1 MEMKYNKR
9 ILKQHTE
16 NVFGE
21 YYTLYV
27 LDDKD
32 YYNIHIVTGKFRDE
46 ELNTLQLQE
55 PKQYV
60 SFNKFNKL
68 YITKLILEFA
78 LWSKFYGSDNKVYQF
93 EIKSAIDLELQSA

>member
-27 LDDKD
+27 LDDGD
-32 YYNIHIVTGKFRDE
+32 YYNIHIVTNKYKDE

-55 PKQYV
+55 TKQDV
-60 SFNKFNKL
+60 SSNKFNEL
-68 YITKLILEFA
+68 YMTELILEFA
-78 LWSKFYGSDNKVYQF
+78 LWSKFYGYDNKVYQF
-93 EIKSAIDLELQSA
+93 EVKSAIDFDL

>member
-9 ILKQHTE
+9 ILKQYTE
-16 NVFGE
+16 NVFGG

-27 LDDKD
+27 LDDKN
-32 YYNIHIVTGKFRDE
+32 YYNIHIVTDKFRDE

-60 SFNKFNKL
+60 SFNKFNEL

-78 LWSKFYGSDNKVYQF
+78 LWSKFYGYDNKVYQF

>member
-27 LDDKD
+27 LDDKNN
-32 YYNIHIVTGKFRDE
+32 YNIHIVTAKYRDE

-55 PKQYV
+55 PKQNV
-60 SFNKFNKL
+60 SFNEFDEL
-68 YITKLILEFA
+68 YITKLILGFA
-78 LWSKFYGSDNKVYQF
+78 LWSKFYGYDNKVYQF
-93 EIKSAIDLELQSA
+93 EIKSSIDFEL

>member
-9 ILKQHTE
+9 ILKQYTE

-32 YYNIHIVTGKFRDE
+32 YYNIHIVTDKFRDE
-46 ELNTLQLQE
+46 ELNTLQRQE

-60 SFNKFNKL
+60 SFNKFNEL

-78 LWSKFYGSDNKVYQF
+78 LWSRFYGYDNKVYQF
-93 EIKSAIDLELQSA
+93 EIKSAIDFELQPA